1 MVDEDSHSTDLTVK
15 KVIQQFCWLITLFG
29 FNWGQTYLTTLV
41 TLQNCTNM
49 LRYHSLTFLVQ
60 FAYFSIRPKKFLFF
74 QATFEQLSSQKATF
88 DCFLSNFWQILGNFI
103 ENLEQLVESPKHDSE
118 AFWSFFYIWVGFLC
132 AQDNAGSCEKS
143 AILSPKPR
151 SHDRI
156 FIYRTWAIIM
166 DGPWKAEGLCQLRF
180 NFFWLQSFSHE
191 RQ

>member
-1 MVDEDSHSTDLTVK
+1 MVDEDSHLTDLTVK
-15 KVIQQFCWLITLFG
+15 KVIQQFYWLIALFS
-29 FNWGQTYLTTLV
+29 FNWGQSYLATLV
-41 TLQNCTNM
+41 TPQNCTKM
-49 LRYHSLTFLVQ
+49 LRNHSLTFLVQ

-88 DCFLSNFWQILGNFI
+88 DCFLGDVWEILGIFL
-103 ENLEQLVESPKHDSE
+103 ENLAHLVKSPKHDPE

-156 FIYRTWAIIM
+156 FIYRTWAITM
-166 DGPWKAEGLCQLRF
+166 DEP
-180 NFFWLQSFSHE
+180 
-191 RQ
+191 

>member
-1 MVDEDSHSTDLTVK
+1 MVDKDSHSTDLTLK

-41 TLQNCTNM
+41 TLQNCTEM
-49 LRYHSLTFLVQ
+49 LRNHSLTFLVQ

-74 QATFEQLSSQKATF
+74 QATFEQVSSQKATF
-88 DCFLSNFWQILGNFI
+88 DCFLSNVWKILGNFL
-103 ENLEQLVESPKHDSE
+103 ENLEQLVENPKHDSE

-166 DGPWKAEGLCQLRF
+166 DEPWKAEGLCQLSF

>member
-1 MVDEDSHSTDLTVK
+1 MNNLHILASDQKS
-15 KVIQQFCWLITLFG
+15 FCF
-29 FNWGQTYLTTLV
+29 
-41 TLQNCTNM
+41 C
-49 LRYHSLTFLVQ
+49 
-60 FAYFSIRPKKFLFF
+60 K
-74 QATFEQLSSQKATF
+74 QL
-88 DCFLSNFWQILGNFI
+88 LSNFRHKKQLLIVFIILSNVSEILGNFI

-118 AFWSFFYIWVGFLC
+118 AFWSFFYSWVGFLC

-180 NFFWLQSFSHE
+180 NSFWLQSFSHE

>member
-1 MVDEDSHSTDLTVK
+1 MVDEDSHLTDLTMK
-15 KVIQQFCWLITLFG
+15 KVIQQFYWLIKLFG
-29 FNWGQTYLTTLV
+29 FNWGQSCLATLV
-41 TLQNCTNM
+41 TLQNCPEM
-49 LRYHSLTFLVQ
+49 LRNHSLSFLVQ

-74 QATFEQLSSQKATF
+74 QATFVTN
-88 DCFLSNFWQILGNFI
+88 SNFWLFFEQRLRNSGKLFG
-103 ENLEQLVESPKHDSE
+103 NLEQLVESPKHDSE
-118 AFWSFFYIWVGFLC
+118 AFWSFFYIWVGFLFT
-132 AQDNAGSCEKS
+132 QDNAGSCEKS